1 VPYLGEHSGFSRQV
15 HALGQV
21 AGRRRRDQI
30 TDGAERVGHRA
41 QGCVNRVTLP
51 DAKIKELVFWPTR
64 RPAQVRSTMSNP
76 PAAPT
81 YRSEAK
87 SAAAM
92 ANSTPESA
100 RAHGLEFL
108 TNLACEVSAGTV
120 DLPCFPDIVLRIRT
134 ELSDPKT
141 TLDRMVTLV
150 GAEPRLA
157 ARILQTANSAAFN
170 QSGKPVSD
178 LRTAITRLGAQLVQ
192 SATMSYALRQMK
204 SEQFLRPIAGR
215 LTELWRDSVA
225 IAATCQMLAQRTCI
239 SPDEAFLTGLL
250 HGIGRLYVMVRA
262 AAKSSRVGDYASFM
276 ELVTGWQASVGKAVL
291 ANWGFPAEI
300 CDAVG
305 DQDDLERDRRRKHE
319 ADLTDVLIAGVLLG
333 KSLKAPALRTVA
345 VQGIPA
351 YAALA
356 LSEQDCAG
364 ILQRAEQHLVSLQE
378 TLGC

>member
-1 VPYLGEHSGFSRQV
+1 
-15 HALGQV
+15 
-21 AGRRRRDQI
+21 
-30 TDGAERVGHRA
+30 
-41 QGCVNRVTLP
+41 
-51 DAKIKELVFWPTR
+51 
-64 RPAQVRSTMSNP
+64 MSNLP
-76 PAAPT
+76 GAPT

-92 ANSTPESA
+92 GNSTPESA

-108 TNLACEVSAGTV
+108 TNLAREVSAGTV

-134 ELSDPKT
+134 ELSNPKT
-141 TLDRMVTLV
+141 TLERMVTLV

-178 LRTAITRLGAQLVQ
+178 LRTAITRLGHQLVQ
-192 SATMSYALRQMK
+192 SATMAYALRQMK

-215 LTELWRDSVA
+215 LTELWKDSIAV
-225 IAATCQMLAQRTCI
+225 AATCQMLAQRTRV

-262 AAKSSRVGDYASFM
+262 AAKSTQVGDYASFM

-291 ANWGFPAEI
+291 ANWGFSTEI

-305 DQDDLERDRRRKHE
+305 DQDEVERDRRRKQE
-319 ADLTDVLIAGVLLG
+319 ADLTDILIAGVLLG
-333 KSLKAPALRTVA
+333 NSLKAPAPRAIA
-345 VQGIPA
+345 VQGVAA

-356 LSEQDCAG
+356 LSAEDCSA
-364 ILQRAEQHLVSLQE
+364 ILSRAENHLTSLQE